1 MSAFTKQI
9 KKLINVPLRSI
20 GFQLDR
26 YSPRG
31 PVFTAYEASK
41 LDEQIYSQVA
51 KFTMSPPDPIYSL
64 ISSVRYVIDNE
75 IEGDFV
81 ECGTWRGGCA
91 MTIALTLS
99 DLGVSDRQ
107 IWIYDTF
114 HGMTKPGPVDL
125 ALDIKTGE
133 MKIPA
138 EKFFVR
144 HKGTEDG
151 SEWVRAPLR
160 DVQSNLSSTSYPLE
174 SIEYVKGDVAKT
186 LNETVPRK
194 ISLLRLDTDWYES
207 TLKEL
212 EILYPKLSSGG
223 VCIVDDY
230 GCWAGARQAVDE
242 YFHKNPPLP
251 LFHITNWSVRTFIK
265 AAG

>member
-1 MSAFTKQI
+1 MSTFTKQL
-9 KKLINVPLRSI
+9 KKLINAPLRRI

-26 YSPRG
+26 YSPSG
-31 PVFTAYEASK
+31 PVFIAGEASK

-64 ISSVRYVIDNE
+64 ISTVRYVIDNE

-91 MTIALTLS
+91 MAIALTLS
-99 DLGVSDRQ
+99 DLGVSDRT
-107 IWIYDTF
+107 IWVYDTF
-114 HGMTKPGPVDL
+114 HGMTKPGVMDL
-125 ALDIKTGE
+125 GIDLKAGE
-133 MKIPA
+133 MKISS
-138 EKFFVR
+138 EKLFVQQN
-144 HKGTEDG
+144 GTEDG
-151 SEWVRAPLR
+151 SEWARVSLH
-160 DVQSNLSSTSYPLE
+160 DVQSNLSSTGYPLE
-174 SIEYVKGDVAKT
+174 SIEYVKGDVTET

-212 EILYPKLSSGG
+212 EVLYPRLSVGG

-230 GCWAGARQAVDE
+230 GAWAGARQAVDE
-242 YFHKNPPLP
+242 YFDRNPPLP
-251 LFHITNWSVRTFIK
+251 LFHVTNWTVRTFTK
-265 AAG
+265 TEG